1 MRQWRFMVLFFSF
14 LIHQPLYS
22 IIDEW
27 CSSFSQ
33 NMVNGD
39 FKATFTADKL
49 FITSLRGER
58 ANSEGTVDRGAAGS
72 TTYTGALTFF
82 DADASFT
89 YEFDVKTATFSWTPL
104 GGNSVT
110 TSWPNCFP
118 VECPL
123 PGRFEV
129 MLQFDMNF
137 TLL

>member
-1 MRQWRFMVLFFSF
+1 MV
-14 LIHQPLYS
+14 
-22 IIDEW
+22 D
-27 CSSFSQ
+27 
-33 NMVNGD
+33 GD

-49 FITSLRGER
+49 FITSLRGKR

-89 YEFDVKTATFSWTPL
+89 YEFEVKTATFSWTPL
-104 GGNSVT
+104 GQTSVT
-110 TSWPNCFP
+110 TSWPNCIP

-129 MLQFDMNF
+129 MHQFDMNF